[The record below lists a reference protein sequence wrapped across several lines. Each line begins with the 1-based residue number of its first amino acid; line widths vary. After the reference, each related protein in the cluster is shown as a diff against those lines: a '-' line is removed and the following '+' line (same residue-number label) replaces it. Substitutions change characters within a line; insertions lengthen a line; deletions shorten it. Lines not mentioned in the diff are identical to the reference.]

1 METKEICDRDP
12 VTREILE
19 FLKKRKRERKKHRLL
34 LLSLWSR
41 RPCNLGFRCKQRL
54 FVAPLISHS
63 YRRRRRRRRGRRRDS
78 HIISW
83 TLVSGGRG
91 AGVRCIR
98 DKKELVRWLH
108 GFRCTYSP
116 SPSVPWVGNGGRRR
130 RGMKRIPFGYDRTK
144 TENVVKL
151 RNILSTLF
159 TSGDK
164 DRRPCSDPARP
175 ASSRSVGATRRSF
188 RRGETAGQKSEA
200 RTVENVRVGNNIVRS
215 IFAAWGDGT
224 DAGGN

>member
-1 METKEICDRDP
+1 
-12 VTREILE
+12 
-19 FLKKRKRERKKHRLL
+19 
-34 LLSLWSR
+34 
-41 RPCNLGFRCKQRL
+41 
-54 FVAPLISHS
+54 
-63 YRRRRRRRRGRRRDS
+63 
-78 HIISW
+78 
-83 TLVSGGRG
+83 
-91 AGVRCIR
+91 
-98 DKKELVRWLH
+98 
-108 GFRCTYSP
+108 
-116 SPSVPWVGNGGRRR
+116 
-130 RGMKRIPFGYDRTK
+130 MKRIPFGYDRTK

-224 DAGGN
+224 DAGGKISRKRCVCVENANNGRRKREHLIFEFVKQLR